1 MPKGQV
7 GETVGGTRPHEG
19 TEGGGNPGGPL
30 LLLSYASLQ
39 DTLPEGWSRSG
50 LGRNGSGRPAQ
61 KRHMRLSPSGGRLRC
76 VQVESQR
83 AAQQAGTWEQVQE
96 GGAGDQVTPG

>member
-1 MPKGQV
+1 MV
-7 GETVGGTRPHEG
+7 GTLGA
-19 TEGGGNPGGPL
+19 PL